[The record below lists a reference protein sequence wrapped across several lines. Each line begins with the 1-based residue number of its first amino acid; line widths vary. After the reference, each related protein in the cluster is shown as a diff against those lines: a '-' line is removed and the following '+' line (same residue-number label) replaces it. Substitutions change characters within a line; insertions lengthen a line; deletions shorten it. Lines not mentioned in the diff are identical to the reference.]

1 MEQAS
6 KESSMNRSFLFA
18 GAIAAAMVGWSP
30 VALADN
36 PREFLQ
42 NAQQGNN
49 SEIMLGRL
57 AAEQARSP
65 AVRDFANALV
75 SDHRQARNDVR
86 DVGQRLGLQPD
97 RDVSPEARE
106 ERDRLMGLR
115 GRDFDREF
123 IRFMVE
129 DHRRDIGDFRDEAR
143 ENHGPV
149 SELAQRQLP
158 TLRNHLRMAIA
169 LERSDG
175 RSSEIGMARDR
186 DRDDNQ
192 YRGDNQYRDDR
203 NRDDNQYRGDNQ
215 YRDDRAPYRQR

>member
-1 MEQAS
+1 
-6 KESSMNRSFLFA
+6 MNRSFLFA

-149 SELAQRQLP
+149 SALAQRQLP

>member
-1 MEQAS
+1 
-6 KESSMNRSFLFA
+6 
-18 GAIAAAMVGWSP
+18 
-30 VALADN
+30 
-36 PREFLQ
+36 
-42 NAQQGNN
+42 
-49 SEIMLGRL
+49 
-57 AAEQARSP
+57 
-65 AVRDFANALV
+65 VRDFANALV

-149 SELAQRQLP
+149 SALAQRQLP

>member
-1 MEQAS
+1 
-6 KESSMNRSFLFA
+6 MNRSFLFA
-18 GAIAAAMVGWSP
+18 GAIAAAMGWSP

-36 PREFLQ
+36 PREFLL

-65 AVRDFANALV
+65 AVRDFANMLV
-75 SDHRQARNDVR
+75 NDHRQARNEVQE
-86 DVGQRLGLQPD
+86 VGRRFGLRPGWD
-97 RDVSPEARE
+97 MAPEARE

-123 IRFMVE
+123 VRYMVD
-129 DHRRDIGDFRDEAR
+129 DHRKDIGDFRDEAR

-158 TLRNHLRMAIA
+158 TLRTHLRMAIA

-175 RSSEIGMARDR
+175 RTSEGGLNMARDR
-186 DRDDNQ
+186 DDDQYRNNGPQYGGQQYRDENQQ
-192 YRGDNQYRDDR
+192 YRGNNQYGSRDERDR
-203 NRDDNQYRGDNQ
+203 DG
-215 YRDDRAPYRQR
+215 QR